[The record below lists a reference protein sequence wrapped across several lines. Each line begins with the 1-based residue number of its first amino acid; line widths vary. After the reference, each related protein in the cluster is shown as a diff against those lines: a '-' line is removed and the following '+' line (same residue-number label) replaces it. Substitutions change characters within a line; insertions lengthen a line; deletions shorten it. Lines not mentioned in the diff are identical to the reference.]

1 MSQRGKGNLDS
12 WLWARTVTERR
23 RTRDIGMESSV
34 EWDRTVDAVEDSLA
48 YSPFKSGKEAVELWS
63 TS

>member
-1 MSQRGKGNLDS
+1 M
-12 WLWARTVTERR
+12 
-23 RTRDIGMESSV
+23 GMESSV